1 MQDKTYELIVQ
12 SKEGDMQAF
21 RQLMEQYQQYA
32 YQLAY
37 RILHCQEDA
46 RDTVQ
51 ETFIRVWQHLSRF
64 NMKKKFTTWLYR
76 IVVNRSMDKLRQRK
90 RRSEVT
96 IKNGNDSVFT
106 DPQHNPEDCYMN
118 KEAIDTIRQAMDHL
132 PLKQRLV
139 FILRDLQCLSVKEAA
154 KVLKCTHQ
162 SVKSNLYYARLNMRK
177 IIEKNEGVL

>member
-1 MQDKTYELIVQ
+1 MQDETYELIRQ

-37 RILHCQEDA
+37 HILHCQEDA

-64 NMKKKFTTWLYR
+64 NIKKKFTAWLYR
-76 IVVNRSMDKLRQRK
+76 IVVNQSLDKMRQKK

-96 IKNGNDSVFT
+96 VENKNDSIFI
-106 DPQHNPEDCYMN
+106 DPQQNPEDCYMN
-118 KEAIDTIRQAMDHL
+118 KEMIDNIRQAMDHL

-139 FILRDLQCLSVKEAA
+139 FILRDLQHLSVKEVA
-154 KVLKCTHQ
+154 KVLRCTHQ
-162 SVKSNLYYARLNMRK
+162 SVKSNLYYARRNMRNF
-177 IIEKNEGVL
+177 IENNEGVL